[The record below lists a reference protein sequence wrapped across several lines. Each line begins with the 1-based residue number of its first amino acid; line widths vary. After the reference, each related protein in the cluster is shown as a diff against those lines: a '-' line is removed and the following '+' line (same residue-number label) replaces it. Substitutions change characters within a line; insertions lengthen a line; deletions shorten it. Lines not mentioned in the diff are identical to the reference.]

1 MNGLLKT
8 LIKPDWDDNPK
19 RSEILHAANL
29 LQIGEFQ
36 LIQLAY
42 KVWYKEDLPEEKINK
57 IFSQYMITGIIP
69 IWVTYYAKD
78 ILKLERA
85 NVLDSYNEKYHVY
98 DYEFGEH
105 IHNEIQ
111 RKKRGILYTILIGF
125 VFIASHYMAIHYVQ
139 DEESAGFYPP
149 YIEKRV
155 VYPELYKKDETYRW
169 KLKE

>member
-8 LIKPDWDDNPK
+8 LIKPDWDENSK

-42 KVWYKEDLPEEKINK
+42 KVWYGENLSEDKINN
-57 IFSQYMITGIIP
+57 IFSEYMVSEIIP
-69 IWVTYYAKD
+69 IWVTAYARD
-78 ILKLERA
+78 ILKLDQA

-98 DYEFGEH
+98 DHEFGAY
-105 IHNEIQ
+105 IYNNQQ
-111 RKKRGILYTILIGF
+111 RRRRGILYATIIAF
-125 VFIASHYMAIHYVQ
+125 FFIASHYMAINYVE
-139 DEESAGFYPP
+139 DEESAGFFPP

-155 VYPELYKKDETYRW
+155 IYPELYKDK
-169 KLKE
+169 KQ

>member
-42 KVWYKEDLPEEKINK
+42 KIWYNEDLPEDKISK
-57 IFSQYMITGIIP
+57 IFSEYMVTGIIP
-69 IWVTYYAKD
+69 IWVTFYAKD
-78 ILKLERA
+78 ILKLDQA

-98 DYEFGEH
+98 DQEFGAY
-105 IHNEIQ
+105 IYDNKQ
-111 RKKRGILYTILIGF
+111 RKRRGILYAIIITF
-125 VFIASHYMAIHYVQ
+125 VFVTSHYMAINYVG
-139 DEESAGFYPP
+139 DEESASFYPP

-155 VYPELYKKDETYRW
+155 IYPELYKDKSNN
-169 KLKE
+169 

>member
-42 KVWYKEDLPEEKINK
+42 KAWYYEDLPEDRINK
-57 IFSQYMITGIIP
+57 IFSEYMVTGIIP
-69 IWVTYYAKD
+69 IWVTFYAQD
-78 ILKLERA
+78 ILKMSEV

-98 DYEFGEH
+98 DHEFGEY
-105 IHNEIQ
+105 IYSEKQ
-111 RKKRGILYTILIGF
+111 RRNRGILYATIVVL
-125 VFIASHYMAIHYVQ
+125 VFITTHYMAANYF
-139 DEESAGFYPP
+139 EEPAGFFPP
-149 YIEKRV
+149 YIEKSV
-155 VYPELYKKDETYRW
+155 VFPELYKNK
-169 KLKE
+169 K